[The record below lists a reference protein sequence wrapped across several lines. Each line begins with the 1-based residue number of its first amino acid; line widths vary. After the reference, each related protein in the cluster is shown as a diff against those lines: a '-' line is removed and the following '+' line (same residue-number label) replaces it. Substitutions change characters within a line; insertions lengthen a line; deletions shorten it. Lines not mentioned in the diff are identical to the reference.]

1 MNFCWRFLRLSV
13 FWREKECYRVE
24 KKNSRNSKFSRAQL
38 SCILSLSFHM
48 SHFKKNP
55 WETDYQPKMGH
66 PGGSPSKTN
75 GQSMEE
81 MTALR
86 VLFWSR
92 ESENAKTIASI
103 LLPIANSAMVEK
115 VGFGVRPRALS
126 SSGFIAINQI
136 QHRLKQLLLLVPPS
150 YYVTEI

>member
-1 MNFCWRFLRLSV
+1 MLS
-13 FWREKECYRVE
+13 CG

-75 GQSMEE
+75 GQSVEE

-86 VLFWSR
+86 ILFWPR
-92 ESENAKTIASI
+92 ESENAETIASI
-103 LLPIANSAMVEK
+103 YIVTHSQ
-115 VGFGVRPRALS
+115 LS
-126 SSGFIAINQI
+126 NG
-136 QHRLKQLLLLVPPS
+136 
-150 YYVTEI
+150 